1 MTGKKKTGA
10 KTLFDRRRMWYKA
23 LLLAPR
29 VLGNPACSDCSAYEV
44 APHNIVQPA
53 AGVVHTYWLMLM
65 TSLMLKQTDKHCLEY
80 TKQSYHSS
88 VKRDSQALSKAMPP

>member
-1 MTGKKKTGA
+1 
-10 KTLFDRRRMWYKA
+10 MWYKA

-29 VLGNPACSDCSAYEV
+29 VIGNPACSDCSAYE
-44 APHNIVQPA
+44 A
-53 AGVVHTYWLMLM
+53 
-65 TSLMLKQTDKHCLEY
+65 SLMLKQTDKHCLEY

>member
-1 MTGKKKTGA
+1 M
-10 KTLFDRRRMWYKA
+10 TLFDRLMM
-23 LLLAPR
+23 LLDFAACNR

-44 APHNIVQPA
+44 APHNTVRPA
-53 AGVVHTYWLMLM
+53 ADVACTYWLMLT
-65 TSLMLKQTDKHCLEY
+65 TSLMLSQTGKHCLEY